1 MFDEVIIATGHWQ
14 DSKFQKHNAHLDSVW
29 PSQNFKTKLNQ
40 LILEKYSHESDS
52 VSESETFRI
61 LVHGT
66 SLSAIDAIKS
76 IIFDEGFIDLQADG
90 SLNCVKPE
98 YTVRREDGGKVKV
111 GLSIDLVSR
120 NGFLSKVRG
129 KYGDYQ
135 NQYLT
140 RENVEEIIKNKSG
153 FIELSDV
160 FNLLKMDIKS
170 AYEEA
175 GIESSIESLLQTD
188 RNPFSQL
195 KHDLDKAINGD
206 CPDGELIWQTVYHQ
220 SSDLFLEIYKHLS
233 PKDKLLYE
241 SFVKTLHFVHIAPM
255 PKESAEELLMFHENN
270 LLSIKPIGKG
280 AVYHIREDGK
290 PELIYED
297 GSSDYYD
304 LFVVAIGQD
313 GKAKNNQSTLF
324 RKLFQEGNITTQTE
338 LILREEDLPSSLT
351 EKDFAGQSIISKS
364 TTDTEDGWLY
374 DTGQI
379 LRSEN
384 FSPINRNGEKL
395 ERIKIIG
402 VASSAFGLSRFSRA
416 FEEGFSAG
424 KEIILSQERFNTS
437 QEEFMKDST
446 QGKVIA
452 VTSASALVTTN
463 LFRS

>member
-1 MFDEVIIATGHWQ
+1 
-14 DSKFQKHNAHLDSVW
+14 
-29 PSQNFKTKLNQ
+29 
-40 LILEKYSHESDS
+40 
-52 VSESETFRI
+52 
-61 LVHGT
+61 
-66 SLSAIDAIKS
+66 
-76 IIFDEGFIDLQADG
+76 
-90 SLNCVKPE
+90 
-98 YTVRREDGGKVKV
+98 
-111 GLSIDLVSR
+111 
-120 NGFLSKVRG
+120 
-129 KYGDYQ
+129 
-135 NQYLT
+135 
-140 RENVEEIIKNKSG
+140 
-153 FIELSDV
+153 
-160 FNLLKMDIKS
+160 MDIKS

-206 CPDGELIWQTVYHQ
+206 CPNGELIWQAVYHQ

-233 PKDKLLYE
+233 PKDKLLHE

-304 LFVVAIGQD
+304 LSVVAIGQD

-424 KEIILSQERFNTS
+424 KKIILSQERFNTS
-437 QEEFMKDST
+437 QEEFMKDSA
-446 QGKVIA
+446 QGTVIA
-452 VTSASALVTTN
+452 VTSANALVTTN
-463 LFRS
+463 LLGAEK